1 MSRNG
6 KSHPEVALNIPLKVL
21 RITARARLRVLNRSV
36 HSRVSNRANTVIPP
50 KVAASPAYETQKQE
64 QLVESCY
71 YNTKSMWY

>member
-1 MSRNG
+1 MSRDVE
-6 KSHPEVALNIPLKVL
+6 SHPEVALNIPLKVL

-50 KVAASPAYETQKQE
+50 KVAASPAYETQEQE
-64 QLVESCY
+64 QLESCY